1 MSHNYSLGVDVGS
14 TTVKTVI
21 LDDDKKIIYSKYERH
36 FSKVRE
42 VVAEQLNIIAEQ
54 YPDEKFHLSIT
65 GSAGLGLANAA
76 ELPFVQEVFGAF
88 IAVKESYPDADAVVE
103 LGGEDAKI
111 IFLTGGTE
119 QRMNGSCA
127 GGTGAFIDQM
137 ATLLGISVDEMD
149 RLSLQS
155 EKLYPIASRCGVFA
169 KSDIQPLL
177 NQGADHADVAASIF
191 QAVVD
196 QTVSGLAQGRKITGK
211 VLFLGGPLSFI
222 KGLRHAF
229 VRTLKLSPENAIF
242 PEFASCFMAYGCALY
257 ARDNAES
264 YTIDEIINKV
274 KNAKVSDNI
283 ITGPRL
289 FKSEQE
295 YADFIK
301 RHSDSDVKHLD
312 INTYEGDAYLGIDA
326 GSTTTKLV
334 LISPD
339 GGLLYQHYTSNKGQ
353 PLDVIAAQMK
363 EIYKLIGDRIHIKSS
378 AVTGYGEDLI
388 KAGMGVD
395 NGIVE
400 TVAHYK
406 AASFFCPDVDF
417 IIDIGGQDIKC
428 FKIKNHA
435 IDSIML
441 NEACSSGC
449 GSFIQTFA
457 QALGYDIADFAKL
470 GLFAERPV
478 DLGSRCTVF
487 MNSSVK
493 QAQKDGASVEDISAG
508 LSSSIIKNAIYK
520 VIRAKSV
527 DELGKNIVVQ
537 GGTFLNDA
545 VLRSFEIELGRNV
558 TRPAIAG
565 LMGAFGAALYAKE
578 HTGETSNLISPE
590 DLENFSYTSKQ
601 THCGGC
607 GSNCSLTVIKFSDGH
622 RFISGNR
629 CEKGA
634 GLVRK
639 NDIPCMYEYKYKH
652 LVEVMDSQPAKPKA
666 RIGLPLVL
674 GYYEQLP
681 FWHKLFETLGFETVI
696 SEESTRKTYYKG
708 QHTIPSDT
716 VCYPAK
722 LAHGHIFSLLE
733 KNVDLIFYPCETYNV
748 KESGSANNYNCPVVA
763 YYPELLKANIPEL
776 NDDNFYMP
784 YMDINIEPHCI
795 ETIYKLFGKKYGITK
810 KQVKE
815 AYHAGKAALE
825 QYRNDLIEEGRRV
838 IKVAREND
846 LPIIVIAGRPY
857 HVDPE
862 INHGIHKLMT
872 TLGLAVITEDS
883 IFHLAETPDLKVL
896 NQWTYH
902 SRLYRSAKYVTTQP
916 DMQLVQLVSFG
927 CGIDAVTTDE
937 VRSILEEGGKL
948 YTQLKIDEI
957 SNLGAVKIR
966 LRSLVA
972 AMNEAKENKKQG
984 N

>member
-1 MSHNYSLGVDVGS
+1 MAYSLGIDVGS

-21 LDDDKKIIYSKYERH
+21 IDDNKKIIYSKYERH

-42 VVAEQLNIIAEQ
+42 TVEEQLKIIEEK
-54 YPDEKFHLSIT
+54 YPGSRYHLSIT

-76 ELPFVQEVFGAF
+76 DLPFVQEVFGAF
-88 IAVKESYPDADAVVE
+88 IAVKESYPDADAVIE

-137 ATLLGISVDEMD
+137 ASLLGISVDEMD
-149 RLSLQS
+149 RLSLES

-177 NQGADHADVAASIF
+177 NQGADHRDVAASIF

-196 QTVSGLAQGRKITGK
+196 QTVSGLAQGRKISGK
-211 VLFLGGPLSFI
+211 VLFLGGPLFFL
-222 KGLRHAF
+222 KGLRKRF
-229 VRTLKLSPENAIF
+229 IKTLELSEENAVF
-242 PEFASCFMAYGCALY
+242 PEHASCFMAYGSALY
-257 ARDNAES
+257 AMEN
-264 YTIDEIINKV
+264 TDEYSLGDVIEKV
-274 KNAKVSDNI
+274 KNAPVNDD
-283 ITGPRL
+283 ITTGVRL
-289 FKSEQE
+289 FKDEQE
-295 YADFIK
+295 YAEFTK
-301 RHSDSDVKHLD
+301 RHSACDVERLD
-312 INTYEGDAYLGIDA
+312 IKSYSGDAYLGIDA

-334 LISPD
+334 LISPE
-339 GGLLYQHYTSNKGQ
+339 GKLIYSFYASNKGQ
-353 PLDVIAAQMK
+353 PIDVVSQQMK
-363 EIYKLIGDRIHIKSS
+363 LMYELSDNRINIVSS
-378 AVTGYGEDLI
+378 AVTGYGEELI
-388 KAGMGVD
+388 RSAMGID
-395 NGIVE
+395 HGIVE

-406 AASFFCPDVDF
+406 AASFFCPSVDF

-428 FKIKNHA
+428 FKIRNGA

-457 QALGYDIADFAKL
+457 QALGYDIAEFSKL

-520 VIRAKSV
+520 VIRARSA
-527 DELGKNIVVQ
+527 DELGENIVVQ

-545 VLRSFEIELGRNV
+545 VLRSFEIELNRNV
-558 TRPAIAG
+558 TRPSIAG

-578 HTGETSNLISPE
+578 NAKEKSTVISAE
-590 DLENFSYTSKQ
+590 KLKDFSYTSRQ
-601 THCGGC
+601 ARCGKC
-607 GSNCSLTVIKFSDGH
+607 GSNCSLTVISFNDG
-622 RFISGNR
+622 RKMISGNR

-634 GLVRK
+634 GLIRK
-639 NDIPCMYEYKYKH
+639 NNAPCMYEYKYAHIMECMK
-652 LVEVMDSQPAKPKA
+652 SQPENPKA
-666 RIGLPLVL
+666 KIGLPMVL
-674 GYYEQLP
+674 NYYEQLP
-681 FWHKLFETLGFETVI
+681 FWHKIFETLGFETVI
-696 SEESTRKTYYKG
+696 SSESSRAMYYKG
-708 QHTIPSDT
+708 QQTIPSDT

-722 LAHGHIFSLLE
+722 LAHGHIIDLLE
-733 KNVDLIFYPCETYNV
+733 KNVDLIFYPCESYNID
-748 KESGSANNYNCPVVA
+748 EGHSDNHYNCPVVA

-776 NDDNFYMP
+776 TDSNFLLP
-784 YMDINIEPHCI
+784 YVDINLERHCV
-795 ETIYKLFGKKYGITK
+795 EVLVNAFGEKYGVTK
-810 KQVKE
+810 KQAKE
-815 AYHAGKAALE
+815 AFRAGHEALK
-825 QYRNDLIEEGRRV
+825 QYRDEIIEEGQRV
-838 IKVAREND
+838 IKEARFKNM
-846 LPIIVIAGRPY
+846 PIIVISGRPY
-857 HVDPE
+857 HIDPE

-883 IFHLAETPDLKVL
+883 VAHLAELPKLNVL
-896 NQWTYH
+896 NQWSYH
-902 SRLYRSAKYVTTQP
+902 SRLYRAAQYVTTQP
-916 DMQLVQLVSFG
+916 DMELVQLISFG
-927 CGIDAVTTDE
+927 CGIDAITSDE
-937 VRSILEEGGKL
+937 VRSILENGGKL

-957 SNLGAVKIR
+957 SNLGAAKIR

-972 AMNEAKENKKQG
+972 AMETKKSSRQQ
-984 N
+984 